1 MELFGGLPL
10 PLSLAVLA
18 LIDGLSVG
26 TLLIPVFLLLH
37 PGRVRVGRIL
47 LYLGTIAAF
56 YLVVGLLFL
65 WGLVNLV
72 DVAADFL
79 GSPAGMIIRLV
90 VGAALLITALVMPTK
105 PSADAGAAHPAPHA
119 DASPPPTFRGAAHPA
134 PRTDSPPSPAASR
147 GAVHPDADRASDDV
161 LSVWARLG
169 APATAADV
177 APSAAAA
184 AAAAASEP
192 RAAASPPHFPA
203 ANADAAPAAPR
214 PGHLLRWRER
224 LLDPRTRG
232 VAVMAVAVAAGLV
245 EVATMLPYIVAM
257 TMLAE
262 AGVDTS
268 LRVLSLAGYC
278 ALMIAPAVVLLVLRL
293 VARGLVQR
301 PLERFAAWMER
312 TGAEN
317 TAWIIGGLGFLI
329 ARSAATELGLFD
341 AIGSV
346 L

>member
-37 PGRVRVGRIL
+37 PGRVRAGRIL
-47 LYLGTIAAF
+47 LYLATIAVF

-72 DVAADFL
+72 DVASDFL
-79 GSPAGMIIRLV
+79 SSPAGMITRLV
-90 VGAALLITALVMPTK
+90 VGAALLVTAFVMPTK
-105 PSADAGAAHPAPHA
+105 PAEAAPVGAPAATTAANGPGAPGGEPLSGPNAPAP
-119 DASPPPTFRGAAHPA
+119 PPV
-134 PRTDSPPSPAASR
+134 PSPAA
-147 GAVHPDADRASDDV
+147 
-161 LSVWARLG
+161 
-169 APATAADV
+169 TAA
-177 APSAAAA
+177 A
-184 AAAAASEP
+184 
-192 RAAASPPHFPA
+192 
-203 ANADAAPAAPR
+203 R
-214 PGHLLRWRER
+214 PGRIVRWRER
-224 LLDPRTRG
+224 LLDPQTR
-232 VAVMAVAVAAGLV
+232 VFAVMAVAIAAGLV

-257 TMLAE
+257 TMLAD
-262 AGVDTS
+262 AGVDTP

-278 ALMIAPAVVLLVLRL
+278 ALMILPALVLLVLRL
-293 VARGLVQR
+293 VAAPLVQR

-317 TAWIIGGLGFLI
+317 TAWIIGIIGFLI

-341 AIGSV
+341 A
-346 L
+346 LL

>member
-105 PSADAGAAHPAPHA
+105 PSADAAAAHP
-119 DASPPPTFRGAAHPA
+119 
-134 PRTDSPPSPAASR
+134 ASR
-147 GAVHPDADRASDDV
+147 GAVHTDADRASDDV

-177 APSAAAA
+177 TPPA

-192 RAAASPPHFPA
+192 RAAASPPPLPA
-203 ANADAAPAAPR
+203 ATADAAPAAPR
-214 PGHLLRWRER
+214 PGRLLRWRER

-293 VARGLVQR
+293 VAKGLVQR

-341 AIGSV
+341 AIGS
-346 L
+346 LL

>member
-37 PGRVRVGRIL
+37 PGRVRAGRIL
-47 LYLGTIAAF
+47 LYLATIAVF

-72 DVAADFL
+72 DVASAFL
-79 GSPAGMIIRLV
+79 SSPAGMITRLV
-90 VGAALLITALVMPTK
+90 VGAALLVTAFVMPTK
-105 PSADAGAAHPAPHA
+105 PAEAAPGGARGATTAATGSIAPAHPPV
-119 DASPPPTFRGAAHPA
+119 
-134 PRTDSPPSPAASR
+134 PST
-147 GAVHPDADRASDDV
+147 
-161 LSVWARLG
+161 
-169 APATAADV
+169 ATATT
-177 APSAAAA
+177 
-184 AAAAASEP
+184 
-192 RAAASPPHFPA
+192 
-203 ANADAAPAAPR
+203 APR
-214 PGHLLRWRER
+214 PGRIARWRER
-224 LLDPRTRG
+224 LLDPQTRG
-232 VAVMAVAVAAGLV
+232 FAVMAVAIAAGLV

-257 TMLAE
+257 TMLAD
-262 AGVDTS
+262 AGVDTP

-278 ALMIAPAVVLLVLRL
+278 ALMILPALVLLVLRL
-293 VARGLVQR
+293 VAAPLVQR

-317 TAWIIGGLGFLI
+317 TAWIIGIIGFLI

-341 AIGSV
+341 AIF
-346 L
+346 